1 MRTDLCAQ
9 AGLVALSYLAGGIPT
24 GYLVVRRLM
33 NVDIRER
40 GSGNPG
46 TANVYRVAGA
56 QAGAVTLLVDALK
69 GFVPV
74 LIAHRLYPDQP
85 WFVVRCGAAAII
97 GHDWTVF
104 LGFKGGKGVATSAG
118 VFAALTPQP
127 TALALMSFVGG
138 MWGSGHISMGSLCA
152 AAILPLL
159 CLLLGSPHPYTV
171 AALAASL
178 LIAYKHIPNIQR
190 LRQERDLAF
199 RAESGSAGAD
209 KRS

>member
-1 MRTDLCAQ
+1 MRIDIWAP

-33 NVDIRER
+33 NIDIRKH

-69 GFVPV
+69 GFIPA

-85 WFVVRCGAAAII
+85 WFVVLCGAAAII

-127 TALALMSFVGG
+127 MALALMSFLGG

-152 AAILPLL
+152 AAVLPVL
-159 CLLLGSPHPYTV
+159 CLLLGAPHSYTV

-178 LIAYKHIPNIQR
+178 LIVYKHIPNIKR
-190 LRQERDLAF
+190 LRQEHGLAF
-199 RAESGSAGAD
+199 RAED